1 MCARR
6 YCAGKAFHHLD
17 PRQARGAQDRPGVI
31 RPAMLDEHFQHPVH
45 RSIQLRQILCHL
57 GRVVAASFVTPL
69 ARSEAA

>member
-1 MCARR
+1 
-6 YCAGKAFHHLD
+6 
-17 PRQARGAQDRPGVI
+17 
-31 RPAMLDEHFQHPVH
+31 MLDEHFQHPVH